1 MKNKNILA
9 ALAIPLGLLGMTL
22 LYSLIWRLFN
32 LPKEDELIKIITEFF
47 NRYGLWVVLISSI
60 IEGALIIGNYFPG
73 GVVVF
78 LGVIAAGHNIPKIIL
93 TVSVVVIGFFIGYLL
108 DYVMGKY
115 GWYKVLI
122 KFGMK
127 DQLEKA
133 KLKLSKQSF
142 NAIFLSYWEP
152 NLGSVTA
159 TAAGILNIPL
169 PKFLFESLIGLVIW
183 DAFWGALVAT
193 LGKQALNL
201 VTNLTYIIPIVVIW
215 IVLILVKERFY
226 KKVDV

>member
-1 MKNKNILA
+1 MKYKNVLA
-9 ALAIPLGLLGMTL
+9 ALAIPIGLLSMTL

-32 LPKEDELIKIITEFF
+32 LPKEEELIQIITEFF

-78 LGVIAAGHNIPKIIL
+78 LGVISAGHNIPKIVL
-93 TVSVVVIGFFIGYLL
+93 TVTVVVIGFFIGYLL
-108 DYVMGKY
+108 DYAMGKY
-115 GWYKVLI
+115 GWYKMLI

-169 PKFLFESLIGLVIW
+169 PKFLFESLIGLVVW
-183 DAFWGALVAT
+183 DAFWGTLVAS

-201 VTNLTYIIPIVVIW
+201 VTNLSYIIPIVAIW
-215 IVLILVKERFY
+215 ILIILIKEHFF
-226 KKVDV
+226 KKS